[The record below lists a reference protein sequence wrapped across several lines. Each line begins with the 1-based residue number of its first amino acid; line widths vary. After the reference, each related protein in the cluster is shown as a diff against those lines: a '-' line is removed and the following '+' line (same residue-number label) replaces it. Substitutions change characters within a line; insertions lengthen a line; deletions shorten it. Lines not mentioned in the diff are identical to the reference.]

1 MLSAPPST
9 DAPAEYGGRVG
20 VSIPRD
26 GVRAKNP
33 SNLGQVLGWIVAG
46 AAVLSALVGLADYF
60 WPGGLP
66 VLLSEVT
73 QRPYVSGAAL
83 VFAEEAGVPM
93 PLPGDLVAMY
103 AGHTAP
109 REPAALAGVLLLF
122 EASVFAGSSVF
133 FLATRRWGRQ
143 LLNGRLGQ
151 LLRITP
157 ERLAKAEDW
166 FDRRG
171 VWAIVLARWIPGGR
185 VPTTLAAGLLAVDY
199 PTFARAVLG
208 SAVLWLIVCM
218 GLGIA
223 LGPTLDDLLSRH
235 RAITLAIPLLIGAGF
250 AIAAGVRLIKERKF
264 AQADDVQ
271 SRGDS
276 Q

>member
-1 MLSAPPST
+1 MT
-9 DAPAEYGGRVG
+9 
-20 VSIPRD
+20 RD
-26 GVRAKNP
+26 GVRAKGP
-33 SNLGQVLGWIVAG
+33 SKSGQLLGWTIAG

-66 VLLSEVT
+66 ELLTEVT

-103 AGHTAP
+103 AGHTTP

-151 LLRITP
+151 LLHITP
-157 ERLAKAEDW
+157 ERLEKAEDW

-171 VWAIVLARWIPGGR
+171 GWAIVLARWIPGGR
-185 VPTTLAAGLLAVDY
+185 VPTTLAAGLLGIDY

-223 LGPTLDDLLSRH
+223 LGPTLDDLLTRH

-250 AIAAGVRLIKERKF
+250 AIATGVRLINARKF
-264 AQADDVQ
+264 AHADDVQ
-271 SRGDS
+271 SQGDS
-276 Q
+276 T

>member
-1 MLSAPPST
+1 LIQAPAADGVSKIRGGGAKPPS
-9 DAPAEYGGRVG
+9 
-20 VSIPRD
+20 
-26 GVRAKNP
+26 K
-33 SNLGQVLGWIVAG
+33 LGQVVGWTVA
-46 AAVLSALVGLADYF
+46 AAAALSAVVGLADYL

-66 VLLSEVT
+66 VLLAWVT

-103 AGHTAP
+103 AGHTTP
-109 REPAALAGVLLLF
+109 RDPAALAGVLLLF
-122 EASVFAGSSVF
+122 EAAVFAGSSVF

-143 LLNGRLGQ
+143 LLMGRLGQ

-157 ERLAKAEDW
+157 ARLEKAEDW

-171 VWAIVLARWIPGGR
+171 GWAIVLARWVPGGR
-185 VPTTLAAGLLAVDY
+185 VPTTLVAGLLDVDY

-208 SAVLWLIVCM
+208 SALLWLVVCM

-223 LGPTLDDLLSRH
+223 FGPALDDLLTTH
-235 RAITLAIPLLIGAGF
+235 RAIALGIPLVIAAGL
-250 AIAAGVRLIKERKF
+250 AIAAAARLIKDRP
-264 AQADDVQ
+264 VP
-271 SRGDS
+271 SGVNS
-276 Q
+276 